1 LSGARWITSLAAL
14 RGTDLFAS
22 GSWDGQ
28 IRIWALDPSLRSF
41 SLVKTIPV
49 DGFVNGIS
57 LLALPE
63 ASVDSNKWP
72 SDQPPTPQSPTSAP
86 IDGLR
91 GQREKQEIMLV
102 AAVAREPR
110 LGRWMRSKE
119 GARNGVFVTHL
130 TLDEQG
136 KSMIA

>member
-28 IRIWALDPSLRSF
+28 IRLWALDPSLRSF

-63 ASVDSNKWP
+63 ASVDSSKWP
-72 SDQPPTPQSPTSAP
+72 SDRPPTPQSPTLAP
-86 IDGLR
+86 TDGVR
-91 GQREKQEIMLV
+91 GQREKQEIMLI

-110 LGRWMRSKE
+110 LGRWMRSEE
-119 GARNGVFVTHL
+119 GVRNGVFVAHL
-130 TLDEQG
+130 KLDEQG
-136 KSMIA
+136 KAMTA